1 MESVTSLRKAL
12 NVLKKSSPQAVEVEC
27 PDRSRDVL
35 KKYLYIET
43 DIEKDFVASLES
55 LAKKQIIF
63 LCGSSGDG
71 KSAILTRYSS
81 EYAHKAFFHL
91 DATHSSA
98 PHQDAITTLDQLFT
112 EAKKTSSPLVIGI
125 NIGMMA
131 NYAEG
136 GSDEHDAIKRSMRAH
151 LNEGPT
157 PLDHIYIDFEKY
169 PKFVFGE
176 TGPFSE
182 FAIALM
188 KRITSNE
195 NNPFWDLLEQ
205 DKHSQNDPR
214 LTVNF
219 SLLALDS
226 VQKIIVETLLKSRL
240 VKDQFVTARTL
251 LDFMHQLLTDEGYLF
266 DNLFSGSDNELLQ
279 QIKLFDPS
287 TLRTKRID
295 HFILQFSLE
304 LVDGNFDKFKEDLNA
319 IGIFGIDSPTSFI
332 RLFYL
337 LRDQSIGNNFHHS
350 FSEDFSD
357 ELINSYAKFWKLH
370 TNFSDSNE
378 ERTILRTDFYNNIL
392 LQAIHNYMNRNA
404 MKLRRR
410 QYFIGEY
417 NGYQLAAPLDIK
429 ADFEAI
435 LNDCNDKI
443 GYFNAYLKVSNNSL
457 PPLSVNINLLELMIK
472 LTQGYRPNKH
482 DKNTIVILDE
492 IVEAIVELANNSQS
506 LIIVGDSVHYEVT
519 QSDNIIEVSGV

>member
-1 MESVTSLRKAL
+1 MESVTSLREAL

-27 PDRSRDVL
+27 LDRTRNVL
-35 KKYLYIET
+35 KEYLYIRT
-43 DIEKDFVASLES
+43 NIEKDFKKHLEA
-55 LAKKQIIF
+55 LLKNQVIF

-81 EYAHKAFFHL
+81 EYAHKAIFHL

-98 PHQDAITTLDQLFT
+98 PHQDAITTLDQLFS

-136 GSDEHDAIKRSMRAH
+136 GSEEHDAIKRSMRAH

-157 PLDHIYIDFEKY
+157 PIDHIYLDFENY
-169 PKFVFGE
+169 PKFIFGE
-176 TGPFSE
+176 TGPISE
-182 FAIALM
+182 FAVALM
-188 KRITSNE
+188 KRITNNE
-195 NNPFWDLLEQ
+195 NNPFRALLEQ

-219 SLLALDS
+219 NLLALAS
-226 VQKIIVETLLKSRL
+226 VQKIIVEILLKSRL
-240 VKDQFVTARTL
+240 IKDQFVTARTL
-251 LDFMHQLLTDEGYLF
+251 LDFMHQLLTDDGYLF
-266 DNLFSGSDNELLQ
+266 DNLFSGSDNELSQ
-279 QIKLFDPS
+279 RIKFFDPS

-295 HFILQFSLE
+295 HFILQFSLG
-304 LVDGNFDKFKEDLNA
+304 LVDVDFDKFKQDL
-319 IGIFGIDSPTSFI
+319 IVFGISEKGSPASFI

-337 LRDQSIGNNFHHS
+337 LRDQDLGNNYHHS
-350 FSEDFSD
+350 FCEDFSD

-370 TNFSDSNE
+370 TNFSDSHE

-410 QYFIGEY
+410 QYFIGEH
-417 NGYQLAAPLDIK
+417 NGYQLAAPLDIR

-435 LNDCNDKI
+435 LNDSNNKI

-457 PPLSVNINLLELMIK
+457 PPLSVNINLHELMIK